1 MARSA
6 ATKVVPDLTGALR
19 RATTLKERVPIRAG
33 RKVVAAVVPVEDLR
47 RLEELEDRDDIA
59 EVERRLQDPR
69 NAKPIPLA
77 RVKARLG
84 L

>member
-1 MARSA
+1 MTRDSSG
-6 ATKVVPDLTGALR
+6 KPRRTGR
-19 RATTLKERVPIRAG
+19 N
-33 RKVVAAVVPVEDLR
+33 VVAGVPVEDPR
-47 RLEELEDRDDIA
+47 RLDEREDREDVT
-59 EVERRLQDPR
+59 EVDRRLRDPR